1 MTWQNEGLGYNTH
14 KYSRDAPI
22 QSIGLVLVVI
32 LTLLSGLRFG
42 QTSGSTLNIV
52 LNIGFFF
59 FINCITLSVTFIKL
73 QQATL
78 SC

>member
-1 MTWQNEGLGYNTH
+1 MTWQNEGLGYYTH

-59 FINCITLSVTFIKL
+59 FH
-73 QQATL
+73 
-78 SC
+78 

>member
-59 FINCITLSVTFIKL
+59 FSLIVLRYQLHSLSYSRPL
-73 QQATL
+73 
-78 SC
+78 